1 VSAIVTTLKGCVTGR
16 GILSTSLGT
25 LLVRHGGLNSDV
37 MFLPTIA
44 PATVRGKCT
53 NKKIAIMSWRE

>member
-1 VSAIVTTLKGCVTGR
+1 M
-16 GILSTSLGT
+16 
-25 LLVRHGGLNSDV
+25 RHGGLNSDV

-53 NKKIAIMSWRE
+53 NKKIAIMSWREWMTEEEVEVERFVRSNEK

>member
-1 VSAIVTTLKGCVTGR
+1 
-16 GILSTSLGT
+16 
-25 LLVRHGGLNSDV
+25 

-53 NKKIAIMSWRE
+53 NKKIAIMSWREWMEEEVEVERFIRSKKK